1 MLNRYIYY
9 RVRVEL
15 TPLLLQ
21 QVRLMFRQIQNQTSV
36 GCELARRA
44 QADQGF
50 HTWMEI
56 YHDVPNGFD
65 EILGNFE
72 EQSRLA
78 SLIEGKRY
86 VDDFLSV
93 NELS

>member
-1 MLNRYIYY
+1 
-9 RVRVEL
+9 
-15 TPLLLQ
+15 
-21 QVRLMFRQIQNQTSV
+21 
-36 GCELARRA
+36 
-44 QADQGF
+44 
-50 HTWMEI
+50 MEI

-72 EQSRLA
+72 EQSQLA